1 MWRVRAVLCSLIVL
15 ASTPLRCEEE
25 SSLCETDPSLVLEGV
40 SLLTGRPI
48 VDRVDLVLPGVD
60 GVAFRRYFECSP
72 GTFRGGWDPLP
83 QSALWVHE
91 GAYGASVS
99 CVDSVGRPVYFNIVR
114 KRGQPE
120 EYVPSIPKGSSN
132 GGGSFS
138 ARQNPQLHRLRRL
151 PFSEELGTG
160 AELTLADG
168 TVREYRRTRLA
179 CRLEASS
186 DQCLGGSGHLY
197 HLIKEVRPTGNTMV
211 CSYGDQG
218 LSSVATYSSNG
229 EKITEATVKRSAF
242 RGPSSPWKGE
252 PCFSSFKPMKDM
264 STSANYSLLV
274 NLEDGRSLRYGM
286 GAYAAPVKGRTPYWF
301 LPVLIDGFGRSPEVI
316 QYRFDERKVGDKAEL
331 MRVPTGIVG
340 YSHADGSFRRYRF
353 NDRQQVTDIVAPN
366 EKGEEEVLFSL
377 EYNYSAQGSLS
388 SVCIRDCHDS
398 RRIVHFRRNRL
409 PESVEFYDRQ
419 QRLGKQ
425 EWYWSD
431 DESARLIAKV
441 IWDDSQGSE
450 QLLRA
455 EEYQYDDLGNVI
467 LKRIHGPYSGQAVQ
481 WNTRATFPTCSEF
494 IETRYQYNER
504 HLLIRQDEPEGRF
517 QSFQW
522 DPTRALCTAQ
532 LTGVD

>member
-1 MWRVRAVLCSLIVL
+1 MWRVRVLFCSLMVL

-60 GVAFRRYFECSP
+60 GIAFRRYFECNP
-72 GTFRGGWDPLP
+72 RGLRGGWDPLP
-83 QSALWVHE
+83 QGSLWVHSNMH
-91 GAYGASVS
+91 GSSVS
-99 CVDSVGRPVYFNIVR
+99 CVDGVGRPIYFSLRSNGR
-114 KRGQPE
+114 PE
-120 EYVPSIPKGSSN
+120 GYVPSIPKGTSN
-132 GGGSFS
+132 GSGSFS
-138 ARQNPQLHRLRRL
+138 ARQNPKLHRLRNL
-151 PFSEELGTG
+151 ESSEELGLG
-160 AELTLADG
+160 LELTLADG

-179 CRLEASS
+179 CSLEGRG
-186 DQCLGGSGHLY
+186 DQSTAGNGMLF
-197 HLIKEVRPTGNTMV
+197 HLIKEARPTGNTLV
-211 CSYGDQG
+211 CSYGEQG
-218 LSSVATYSSNG
+218 LSSVATYASNG
-229 EKITEATVKRSAF
+229 ERITEATVKRIAF
-242 RGPSSPWKGE
+242 RGPSSPWEGE
-252 PCFSSFKPMKDM
+252 SCLSCFKPRKDT
-264 STSANYSLLV
+264 STSASYSLLV

-301 LPVLIDGFGRSPEVI
+301 LPVVVEGFGRSPEVI
-316 QYRFDERKVGDKAEL
+316 QYRFDERKFGDKAGL
-331 MRVPTGIVG
+331 MRLPTGIAG

-377 EYNYSAQGSLS
+377 EYTS
-388 SVCIRDCHDS
+388 SWEGGLISVSIRDCHDS
-398 RRIVHFRRNRL
+398 RRVVYFGRHRL
-409 PESVEFYDRQ
+409 PSLVEFYDRQ

-425 EWYWSD
+425 AWHWSD

-441 IWDDSQGSE
+441 VWDSSQGSE

-455 EEYQYDDLGNVI
+455 EEYQYDDLGNVTI
-467 LKRIHGPYSGQAVQ
+467 KRVHGPYSGQAVQ
-481 WNTRATFPTCSEF
+481 WNTQGAFPTCSEF

-517 QSFQW
+517 QIFQW